1 MVKGEIM
8 NIQKKINK
16 YTMLMPLWQAM
27 QTFEEEIANTSYGFI
42 INGNNKNNIL
52 LSPNLY

>member
-1 MVKGEIM
+1 M

-27 QTFEEEIANTSYGFI
+27 EVFEEEIASTSYGFI